1 MLENIDI
8 KTDIV
13 YWITENEID
22 NIFSGKYWNNEESEK
37 NKAFY
42 ILDGNTNKLIDYLN
56 YQTTYLREF
65 ESVIKFSKE
74 LGLTIKGVGLDIA
87 AGVCW
92 TTALLSKIASLKKIY
107 AIEIS
112 KHRLLKIAP
121 LVFDLFKAET
131 DRIIRVIGSFYD
143 IKLPNESIDFALMS
157 QAFHHAHK
165 PDLLLR
171 EIYRVLKP
179 GGFILLIGEEPV
191 YAYDIIIKYTKN
203 IIKYMFPN
211 ITYKSKPIN
220 KIIPKFKEMF
230 APDEVTGDHYYLIKD
245 YYNIFNNNRY
255 ELFLH
260 KEKKYKK
267 YTIFI
272 AIKSIT

>member
-121 LVFDLFKAET
+121 LVFDLFKA
-131 DRIIRVIGSFYD
+131 
-143 IKLPNESIDFALMS
+143 
-157 QAFHHAHK
+157 
-165 PDLLLR
+165 
-171 EIYRVLKP
+171 
-179 GGFILLIGEEPV
+179 
-191 YAYDIIIKYTKN
+191 
-203 IIKYMFPN
+203 
-211 ITYKSKPIN
+211 
-220 KIIPKFKEMF
+220 
-230 APDEVTGDHYYLIKD
+230 
-245 YYNIFNNNRY
+245 
-255 ELFLH
+255 
-260 KEKKYKK
+260 
-267 YTIFI
+267 
-272 AIKSIT
+272 